1 MEGRTLNARLRSVVG
16 KQTRGLRRQGVIPA
30 VIYGRGVEAQALEID
45 AREASRV
52 LSRVSGSTLIE
63 VKVAGEGHQVL
74 VREVQRH
81 AIRGDILH
89 VDFLRVAMD
98 VAIRTAVPIDVVGE
112 APAVKTLG
120 GVLVLGLGEIEVE
133 ALPADLPDRISV
145 DLVALK
151 EIGQSITVGD
161 LVIGE
166 RVKLLTQPGE
176 LVARV
181 TAQAAE
187 EIEEVAAAPAA
198 VEPELIE
205 RKKEELEEEEEGEA
219 KGEAKGQAK
228 GQAQPKP

>member
-1 MEGRTLNARLRSVVG
+1 MATRTLNARPRTVIG
-16 KQTRGLRRQGVIPA
+16 KQTRALRRQGITPA
-30 VIYGRGVEAQALEID
+30 VLYGRGVEPQAIEVD

-52 LSRVSGSTLIE
+52 LARVSGSTLIE
-63 VKVAGEGHQVL
+63 VNVGGEAHQVL

-81 AIRGDILH
+81 AIRGDIVH

-98 VAIRTAVPIDVVGE
+98 VAIRTAVPIDTVGE

-120 GVLVLGLGEIEVE
+120 GVLVLGLNEIEVE

-145 DLVALK
+145 DLEALK

-161 LVIGE
+161 LVIGP

-187 EIEEVAAAPAA
+187 EVEEVVAAPAPI
-198 VEPELIE
+198 EPELIE
-205 RKKEELEEEEEGEA
+205 RKKEEPEEEPEA
-219 KGEAKGQAK
+219 
-228 GQAQPKP
+228 

>member
-1 MEGRTLNARLRSVVG
+1 MATRTLNARPRTVIG
-16 KQTRGLRRQGVIPA
+16 KQTRALRRQGVIPA
-30 VIYGRGVEAQALEID
+30 VLYGRELEPQALEID

-52 LSRVSGSTLIE
+52 LARVSGSTLFE
-63 VKVAGEGHQVL
+63 VKVGSEAQQVL

-98 VAIRTAVPIDVVGE
+98 VAIRTAVPVDVVGE

-120 GVLVLGLGEIEVE
+120 GVLVLGLSEIEVE

-145 DLVALK
+145 DLENLK
-151 EIGQSITVGD
+151 EIGQSITVAD
-161 LVIGE
+161 LHLGAG
-166 RVKLLTQPGE
+166 VKLLTQPGE

-187 EIEEVAAAPAA
+187 EVEEVVAAPVL
-198 VEPELIE
+198 VEPEVIE
-205 RKKEELEEEEEGEA
+205 RKKEEPEEEAEE
-219 KGEAKGQAK
+219 
-228 GQAQPKP
+228 